1 MDGFHI
7 TVLYNFFDEEVVTKL
22 QNQLP
27 YINYAARLNII
38 ENINHIWFSA
48 NGEEWVSK
56 IMKDK
61 CEKLLNKKFK
71 VNLCSYTML
80 ATVAPVVHCDHN
92 KNCDYQIIVYVKGNT
107 NLHKGT
113 GFYLNNELNTHIG
126 FAENRAVIWHANT
139 YHSPLNWASDDKS
152 KRYSVI
158 CQLKE
163 IDD

>member
-7 TVLYNFFDEEVVTKL
+7 TVLDNFFDEEVVTKL

-80 ATVAPVVHCDHN
+80 ATVEPVVHCDHN
-92 KNCDYQIIVYVKGNT
+92 KNCDYQIIVYYLTK
-107 NLHKGT
+107 L
-113 GFYLNNELNTHIG
+113 FY
-126 FAENRAVIWHANT
+126 
-139 YHSPLNWASDDKS
+139 
-152 KRYSVI
+152 
-158 CQLKE
+158 
-163 IDD
+163 